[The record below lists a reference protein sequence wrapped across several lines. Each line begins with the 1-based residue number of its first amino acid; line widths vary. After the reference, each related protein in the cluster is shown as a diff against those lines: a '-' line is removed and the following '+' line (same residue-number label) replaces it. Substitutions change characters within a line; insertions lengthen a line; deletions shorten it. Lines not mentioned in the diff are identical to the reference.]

1 MRQAD
6 VTIGGE
12 YRVKIGSRLAPVV
25 AIARRERRSCGGRSQ
40 AVFECRTL
48 DTGRSITATAA
59 RLRPVPGTPEAA
71 VEQARRAKATAR
83 AVKVAKALGQPTE
96 YTPRLVAPSPVP
108 GMVERVDPSRPIE
121 PLIGYNREA
130 VERIVAGVHVSMPW
144 SVACRAVYR
153 VIGKGGKLRAFP
165 KPLRRAA
172 WMLVA
177 DEHARNRRL
186 YIEVMG
192 HAPIPSEEIVTAAM
206 TGDSEARAAV
216 LAG

>member
-1 MRQAD
+1 MTLAC
-6 VTIGGE
+6 E
-12 YRVKIGSRLAPVV
+12 YRVKIGGRLAPVV
-25 AIARRERRSCGGRSQ
+25 VIARRERRSCGGRSQ
-40 AVFECRTL
+40 TVFECRTL

-83 AVKVAKALGQPTE
+83 AVKVAKALGKPTE
-96 YTPRLVAPSPVP
+96 YAPRLAAPSPVP

-144 SVACRAVYR
+144 SAACRAVYR

-172 WMLVA
+172 WLLVA

-186 YIEVMG
+186 YIEAMG
-192 HAPIPSEEIVTAAM
+192 HDPIPSEEIVTAALA
-206 TGDSEARAAV
+206 GDPEARAAV